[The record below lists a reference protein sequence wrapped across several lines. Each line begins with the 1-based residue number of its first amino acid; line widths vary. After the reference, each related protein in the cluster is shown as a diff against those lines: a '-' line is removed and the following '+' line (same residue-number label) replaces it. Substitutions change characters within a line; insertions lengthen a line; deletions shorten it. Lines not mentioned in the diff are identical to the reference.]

1 MLQVAGEKIAPRGG
15 GSNRGSSR
23 KSRGTVDPR
32 QGGAEG
38 MCLALPSD
46 QVDPRV
52 SKQDLYDEL
61 S

>member
-1 MLQVAGEKIAPRGG
+1 MLQVAGEEAAPRGG

-32 QGGAEG
+32 QGGAG
-38 MCLALPSD
+38 GLCLALPEGKARAVLD
-46 QVDPRV
+46 Q
-52 SKQDLYDEL
+52 YDKL